1 MVLGWEDMMRCRVVQ
16 GWDDAMEMRCGPGLG
31 GDDGDVVWSGAGRTL

>member
-1 MVLGWEDMMRCRVVQ
+1 MVQ

-31 GDDGDVVWSGAGRTL
+31 GHDGDVVWSGAGRT